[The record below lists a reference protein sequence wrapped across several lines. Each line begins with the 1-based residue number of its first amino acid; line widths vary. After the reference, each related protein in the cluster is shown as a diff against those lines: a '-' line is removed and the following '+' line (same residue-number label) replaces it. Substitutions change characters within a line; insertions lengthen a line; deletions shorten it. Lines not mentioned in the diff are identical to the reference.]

1 MAGLRREH
9 AEVLDETRVP
19 DAATRRSRR
28 RWLLP
33 AVAGAMLTIGLAAGI
48 TIAANRDS
56 KPTSNAT
63 VTATQLANVTQ
74 ACRNWMN
81 SSTSAGATPTLCDDM
96 SGWIEP
102 ADDRQ
107 RPRDG
112 LRNVGRSRPNAR
124 DMPYLDDVDDRW
136 GHWSNARSMR
146 PHGHLDATARRSQLE
161 RLDDERPGDG
171 RLIPPTTHC
180 CPTQTTKRGLSSGRE
195 ATLNKSRCRP
205 NDLTIDELTT
215 HGNDSPDRSPQHRYE
230 CCAMSRCT
238 TSTTT
243 NASELDSVSL
253 PAAFPITPRYD
264 HVSTRGF
271 SRALSSTARIPS
283 SSLLSWRP
291 REDSN
296 LRPAI

>member
-1 MAGLRREH
+1 
-9 AEVLDETRVP
+9 
-19 DAATRRSRR
+19 
-28 RWLLP
+28 
-33 AVAGAMLTIGLAAGI
+33 MLTIGLAAGI

-56 KPTSNAT
+56 KPTSNAM

-74 ACRNWMN
+74 AYRNWMN

-161 RLDDERPGDG
+161 RQDDERPGDG

-180 CPTQTTKRGLSSGRE
+180 
-195 ATLNKSRCRP
+195 
-205 NDLTIDELTT
+205 
-215 HGNDSPDRSPQHRYE
+215 
-230 CCAMSRCT
+230 
-238 TSTTT
+238 
-243 NASELDSVSL
+243 
-253 PAAFPITPRYD
+253 
-264 HVSTRGF
+264 
-271 SRALSSTARIPS
+271 
-283 SSLLSWRP
+283 
-291 REDSN
+291 
-296 LRPAI
+296 